1 MRKFEDSLPLQLLR
15 ARDNVLNFFRPM
27 LQEHDITEH
36 QWRILRLLNEHRY
49 LEPKQISEK
58 CCILAPSLTGIL
70 TRLEAN
76 GFIARQKSEQ
86 DQRRILI
93 CLTPKAKKLVIEL
106 SPKVDAKY
114 DEIYEHY
121 SPELIDK
128 LSDLLGEINNHK
140 Q

>member
-15 ARDNVLNFFRPM
+15 ARDNVMNFFRPM

-49 LEPKQISEK
+49 LEPKQISEQ

-70 TRLEAN
+70 SRLESS
-76 GFIARQKSEQ
+76 GHIARQKSEQ
-86 DQRRILI
+86 DQRRTLI
-93 CLTPKAKKLVIEL
+93 CLTPKSRKFVNEL
-106 SPKVDAKY
+106 TPKVDARYQELCK
-114 DEIYEHY
+114 HY

-128 LSDLLGEINNHK
+128 LSELLHEINMNSK
-140 Q
+140 